1 MQSAE
6 NVDVDNVKELNPSLE
21 NGPDESLK
29 EDLQTL
35 NTMGDSLPEVKL
47 SVMVQNIKDYLIV
60 QPRPDATAV
69 AKASL
74 FPLLYSLEQDVW
86 SPSCLRQ
93 VEAHDK
99 YLRYHLDLN
108 GDKVSIDV
116 WGVGQDLKRPPVRK
130 ILPEGGPWG
139 VRTNGSDWQLIIFND
154 SALEEDVFDF
164 SLYGDV
170 FREVIFQL
178 FSPRQDSLERRVML
192 GKSLLLEDILRKQL
206 YRLVNTFG
214 MEKITSKN
222 LEGILQMFQ
231 EAGLLN
237 DKEQEIFRTESM
249 QKALENYIEAI
260 NQGYIRIM
268 KPLSDITVEDVKYH
282 CKVIQNLK
290 GGLKA
295 YFDDTLLEV
304 SSRSGFYYILS
315 AIAVQFGRSD
325 VIPPEDLIRPPE
337 ELPEEERSRP
347 LGRQGWYLAFNNP
360 DGVEDYIVNL
370 LNKLNLNHR
379 FKATYNNIPFP
390 NKA

>member
-1 MQSAE
+1 MQPAE
-6 NVDVDNVKELNPSLE
+6 SVDIDNTKEPDTSLKNP
-21 NGPDESLK
+21 NESLK
-29 EDLQTL
+29 EDLQL
-35 NTMGDSLPEVKL
+35 PNTMGDNLPEVKL

-60 QPRPDATAV
+60 QPRPDAAAV

-74 FPLLYSLEQDVW
+74 LPLLYSLEQDVW

-93 VEAHDK
+93 VETHDR
-99 YLRYHLDLN
+99 YLRYHLNLN
-108 GDKVSIDV
+108 GDNISIDV
-116 WGVGQDLKRPPVRK
+116 WGVGQDLKRPPTRK
-130 ILPEGGPWG
+130 ILPEGGSWG

-154 SALEEDVFDF
+154 STSEEDIFDF

-178 FSPRQDSLERRVML
+178 FSPQQDSLERRVML
-192 GKSLLLEDILRKQL
+192 GKSLLLEDVLRKKL

-214 MEKITSKN
+214 MEKIESKS

-237 DKEQEIFRTESM
+237 DEEREIFKTEQM

-260 NQGYIRIM
+260 NQGYVRIM
-268 KPLSDITVEDVKYH
+268 KPLSDITFEDVNYH
-282 CKVIQNLK
+282 CRVVQNLK

-325 VIPPEDLIRPPE
+325 AIPPEDLIRPPE
-337 ELPEEERSRP
+337 KLPEGESSRP
-347 LGRQGWYLAFNNP
+347 LGRQGWYLMFNNP
-360 DGVEDYIVNL
+360 DEVESYIINL
-370 LNKLNLNHR
+370 LDKLNITHR

-390 NKA
+390 RKA